1 MNENNNNG
9 AIFKPAK
16 PVFHAGSI
24 HITNYNQRF
33 GGVDTF
39 ITVVS
44 KRYGSVFNT
53 VCRTVYSCLRTN

>member
-1 MNENNNNG
+1 MAEWIANMNENNNNG

-33 GGVDTF
+33 GGVDTC
-39 ITVVS
+39 
-44 KRYGSVFNT
+44 K
-53 VCRTVYSCLRTN
+53 